1 MRKIKVADLKPGMIF
16 SQPVFVDGENL
27 LVPKGI
33 ALREQDI
40 RRLLRWKIGEV
51 QTEGE
56 VVPPGAGATAGSPE
70 EKLLWLNHR
79 QARYLELYRLLVEQI
94 DRSFQDLVAGKT
106 VNHDG
111 IDAIVNEILDKVRST
126 RTDMVQLILVG
137 TDSPKKP
144 GVSAIN
150 CAILC
155 TVIGITLKLTGHRLL
170 QLTTG
175 ALLHDVGMLRI
186 PAEILQKK
194 GKLTPEEQ
202 QQIHTH
208 PIYGY
213 RIISKEL
220 KYPEDVALLAL
231 QHQERWDG
239 KGYPRR
245 LKGEDIHLSARIVA
259 VADAY
264 EAMINVR
271 PYRNPMISYS
281 AMKAIL
287 SDNSRHFDPQ
297 VLRAFVE
304 SLGIYPIGSIV
315 QLNNSAIGRVV
326 ENHGDA
332 PLRPRVELL
341 IDEYSARIEH
351 PQLID
356 LLERKNLF
364 IVKAIDPRAM
374 NG

>member
-1 MRKIKVADLKPGMIF
+1 MRKIKVADLKPGMTF

-33 ALREQDI
+33 ALREKDI
-40 RRLLRWKIGEV
+40 QRLLRWKIGEV
-51 QTEGE
+51 HTEGDVAQSE
-56 VVPPGAGATAGSPE
+56 ADATAGSPE
-70 EKLLWLNHR
+70 EKLLWLNQR
-79 QARYLELYRLLVEQI
+79 QARYLELYSLLVEQV
-94 DRSFQDLVAGKT
+94 DRIFQDLVAGQT
-106 VNHDG
+106 VSHDR
-111 IDAIVNEILDKVRST
+111 IDAIVNEILDKVRSA

-144 GVSAIN
+144 GVSAVN

-155 TVIGITLKLTGHRLL
+155 TVIGITLKLLGHRLL

-202 QQIHTH
+202 QQVHTH
-208 PIYGY
+208 PVYGY

-264 EAMINVR
+264 EAMVNVR
-271 PYRNPMISYS
+271 PYRNPVISYS

-341 IDEYSARIEH
+341 INERSARIEH
-351 PQLID
+351 PETID

-364 IVKAIDPRAM
+364 IVKAVDPRAM
-374 NG
+374 DE

>member
-1 MRKIKVADLKPGMIF
+1 
-16 SQPVFVDGENL
+16 
-27 LVPKGI
+27 
-33 ALREQDI
+33 
-40 RRLLRWKIGEV
+40 
-51 QTEGE
+51 
-56 VVPPGAGATAGSPE
+56 
-70 EKLLWLNHR
+70 
-79 QARYLELYRLLVEQI
+79 
-94 DRSFQDLVAGKT
+94 
-106 VNHDG
+106 
-111 IDAIVNEILDKVRST
+111 
-126 RTDMVQLILVG
+126 
-137 TDSPKKP
+137 
-144 GVSAIN
+144 
-150 CAILC
+150 
-155 TVIGITLKLTGHRLL
+155 
-170 QLTTG
+170 
-175 ALLHDVGMLRI
+175 
-186 PAEILQKK
+186 
-194 GKLTPEEQ
+194 
-202 QQIHTH
+202 
-208 PIYGY
+208 
-213 RIISKEL
+213 
-220 KYPEDVALLAL
+220 
-231 QHQERWDG
+231 
-239 KGYPRR
+239 
-245 LKGEDIHLSARIVA
+245 
-259 VADAY
+259 
-264 EAMINVR
+264 MINVR